1 MKYFAVIDTNVFVS
15 ALLSARAQ
23 KISNPMKVIIH
34 MFSGDVKPVYNG
46 DILEE
51 YKDVLCRQKFHFD
64 PEMVEKVIRE
74 IQRIG
79 INIQGIETEEYFPDP
94 DDAVFFEVAI
104 AHKEKEDNTYLV
116 TLCSS

>member
-74 IQRIG
+74 IQRI
-79 INIQGIETEEYFPDP
+79 
-94 DDAVFFEVAI
+94 
-104 AHKEKEDNTYLV
+104 
-116 TLCSS
+116 